1 MKHLIARTLTVLM
14 LVTLG
19 MTMMAQA
26 QSAPAIRVNVPF
38 EFNFGQQTFPAGN
51 YSVSQPI
58 QHMVVLQDYRGYTV
72 AQAITEG
79 VESLNPAAATKLLF
93 ESSEGQHILREVWQ
107 EGETSG
113 TRFYPDSDSAN
124 LAKHRSTEARE
135 TAEGS
140 RP

>member
-1 MKHLIARTLTVLM
+1 MKHMIARTLTVLM

-26 QSAPAIRVNVPF
+26 QSAPAIKVNVPF
-38 EFNFGQQTFPAGN
+38 EFTFGQQTFPAGS
-51 YSVSQPI
+51 YSVSRPI
-58 QHMVVLQDYRGYTV
+58 QHMIVLKDDRRYTV

-79 VESLNPAAATKLLF
+79 VESLNPAPATRLLF
-93 ESSEGQHILREVWQ
+93 ESSDGQHILKEVWQ

-113 TRFYPDSDSAN
+113 TRFYTNSDAAN